1 MYVLRAFHVNR
12 DAEVMMMTITP
23 DDLTAFLN
31 ESRDSREYRRALA
44 VKMALQG
51 YMVEFIADMLQVSPG
66 FVSQAKKAYMTDG
79 VAGIRLKHQG
89 SLSKLSSDER
99 CAITTWI
106 QAQDE
111 WSIEQ
116 LADYIEVTYGV
127 VFQSRQSYYQLYDEA
142 GISYKK
148 AQSMNPKSNPDLVA
162 AKKKR

>member
-1 MYVLRAFHVNR
+1 
-12 DAEVMMMTITP
+12 MTVTP
-23 DDLTAFLN
+23 DDLTAFLDEN
-31 ESRDSREYRRALA
+31 RDSREYRRALA

-51 YMVEFIADMLQVSPG
+51 YMVEFIADMLQISPG

-79 VAGIRLKHQG
+79 VAGLCLKYQG
-89 SLSKLSSDER
+89 SLSKLSPDER
-99 CAITTWI
+99 RAVITWI
-106 QAQDE
+106 QTQNE

-116 LADYIEVTYGV
+116 LADHIEITYGV

-148 AQSMNPKSNPDLVA
+148 AQSMNPQSNSDLVA